1 MPEATEEKEKKTVRV
16 NKNVRHNF
24 TLKEAVFQQLT
35 SINDLAAINSTSFL
49 LRSVSLNGLS
59 ISISISISISCLY
72 SVIVRVRVVLKPTIV
87 GYLVITVLLKTTHN
101 QTST

>member
-59 ISISISISISCLY
+59 ISISISISCLY